1 VAHREKKLENLV
13 PDYKESKTTYIT
25 TPSPPGDDSD
35 FWDKRAATFA
45 AYAPSTGYA
54 ESFLNLIP
62 IEPKW
67 SVLDMA
73 CGGGTLA
80 VPLARKVQ
88 SLTAVDFS
96 RNMLEMLEKRC
107 REEGIGNVRRIH
119 GRWQEDWVALGIGRH
134 DVAIASRSLPFD
146 IAEEAI
152 NKLDAVTGKRIYLS
166 VAVGDGPYDRSLYQ
180 AVGRPFTP
188 GPDYIYYYNL
198 LYRMGIHANLTFIR
212 EKHENAW
219 DTFTDAFDAQ
229 RWMFSNLT
237 DQEEEKIKEYLLE
250 HLLCEGRSWRLPYER
265 SCRWAVIW
273 WEKHPKD

>member
-1 VAHREKKLENLV
+1 MERLLS
-13 PDYKESKTTYIT
+13 DCKESNTSCIT
-25 TPSPPGDDSD
+25 TPSLPSEPSE

-54 ESFLNLIP
+54 ETFLNLMP
-62 IEPKW
+62 IEPEW

-96 RNMLEMLEKRC
+96 RNMLAILGKRC
-107 REEGIGNVRRIH
+107 REEGLHNVRRVH
-119 GRWQEDWVALGIGRH
+119 GRWQDDWDALQIGRH

-152 NKLDAVTGKRIYLS
+152 SKLDAVAGRRVYLS
-166 VAVGDGPYDRSLYQ
+166 VAVGDGPHDRHLYQ
-180 AVGRPFTP
+180 SVGRPFFP

-198 LYRMGIHANLTFIR
+198 LYRMGIHANLTFLR
-212 EKHENAW
+212 ERHDNAW
-219 DTFTDAFDAQ
+219 GTFSDALDAQ

-237 DQEEEKIKEYLLE
+237 DVEEEKIKDYLLE
-250 HLLCEGRSWRLPYER
+250 HLLCEGDRWRLPYER
-265 SCRWAVIW
+265 SCRWAVMW
-273 WEKHPKD
+273 WEKQPKG